1 MCTYELQTT
10 EYVAPSALAVILV
23 PTSLLDAFASRSYT
37 DAVPGVSAEARRRH
51 GRHDADALVLRVGYR
66 SAMKERATN
75 EITEGSEHGS
85 EGSHDGELLLSKLLM
100 ERFVVV
106 ECLRIVRGVRHSWLE
121 KEKTLP

>member
-37 DAVPGVSAEARRRH
+37 DAAEARRRH

-66 SAMKERATN
+66 SAMKERVTN

-85 EGSHDGELLLSKLLM
+85 EGSHNGELLLSKLLM
-100 ERFVVV
+100 ERLVVV

-121 KEKTLP
+121 KEKTLS